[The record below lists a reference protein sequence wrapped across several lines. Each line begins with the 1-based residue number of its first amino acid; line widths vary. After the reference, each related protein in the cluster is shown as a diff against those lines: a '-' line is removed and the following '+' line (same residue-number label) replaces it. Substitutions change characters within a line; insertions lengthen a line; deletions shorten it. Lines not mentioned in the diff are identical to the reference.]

1 MTDAAAVEAGKIDI
15 GRVIQ
20 ETFQVIGRN
29 FTNFTI
35 LSAVLVGLPTVLMTG
50 LQGQMMGAQDFR
62 FGPGLFFSWL
72 VAVVTGAILQGAL
85 VYGTVQDMNGRRPG
99 VGDILTTGLR
109 AFMPVI
115 GVSLLFG
122 IALIVGFVLLI
133 VPGIMIACAWCVA
146 VPALVAERVGVF
158 DSFRRSA
165 DLTRGNRWRLFG
177 LFVIWVMAVMLLSGI
192 IGAISGGGAFGGGA
206 LSPVA
211 LVLNFIYATLSG
223 LVGAT
228 GVAVLYVD
236 LRRVREGLGP
246 QGLAEVFG

>member
-29 FTNFTI
+29 FTSFTI

-50 LQGQMMGAQDFR
+50 LQGQMGAQDFR
-62 FGPGLFFSWL
+62 FGPGLFLSWL
-72 VAVVTGAILQGAL
+72 VAIVTSAILQGAL
-85 VYGTVQDMNGRRPG
+85 VYGTVQDMNGRRSG

-109 AFMPVI
+109 AFLPVI

-122 IALIVGFVLLI
+122 IALVVGFILLI

-146 VPALVAERVGVF
+146 VPALVAERVGVS
-158 DSFRRSA
+158 DAFRRSA

-177 LFVIWVMAVMLLSGI
+177 LLVIWAVAVMLLSGI
-192 IGAISGGGAFGGGA
+192 IGAVTGAGA
-206 LSPVA
+206 LTAGGVFSPVA